1 MSFAASLTRR
11 IALFLVSLLLVG
23 LLGAAG
29 TNSPLASASVL
40 NSLKLYIDSPFVQ
53 GSYVATP
60 SNTMTFDTSATG
72 LSGCADNQ
80 PTGVT
85 ITGTCRVDTVK
96 DYGGASNSADD
107 TPTIRGSGSQF
118 ATTAHASNPVVINL
132 TNQSR
137 YLGMWW
143 SAGSAGNTMRFYNGS
158 DLLLTV
164 TLQDMID
171 LLGTGPANNTD
182 WAARNNDSASNLI
195 TTIGTPS
202 ATNRKVWYFGN
213 PRGYTDT
220 VAGSPIEP
228 TSWSTI
234 SGPEPF
240 VYLHMF
246 VGGDMTFNKIEL
258 SGGGFEFDNL
268 TVSEVAQTPISRL
281 VMVSETAQLEGVRFD
296 SNASGVLGTMARQT
310 GNTATAL
317 TSNSYSRT
325 GYTFGGWTT
334 SADGTGTA
342 YANAASY
349 PFTSSTTLY
358 AKWNPISYTV
368 AYDTQGGSAVTA
380 GSYTIGSSVTLPAAP
395 TRSGFTFAG
404 WFTATT
410 GGTALGTSYSPPSTG
425 NITLYAQ
432 WTPVATTPA
441 PVQTPVPTPTTAPA
455 SLSALAVTGVSEQ
468 NGIIGLGFS
477 ALLIALG
484 AGFLWIRRRLSL

>member
-1 MSFAASLTRR
+1 
-11 IALFLVSLLLVG
+11 
-23 LLGAAG
+23 
-29 TNSPLASASVL
+29 
-40 NSLKLYIDSPFVQ
+40 
-53 GSYVATP
+53 
-60 SNTMTFDTSATG
+60 MTFDTSATG
-72 LSGCADNQ
+72 LSGCDDNQ

-96 DYGGASNSADD
+96 AYGGASNSADD
-107 TPTIRGSGSQF
+107 TPTIGGSGSQF

-143 SAGSAGNTMRFYNGS
+143 SAGSTGNTMRFYNGS

-171 LLGTGPANNTD
+171 LLGSGPADNTA
-182 WAARNNDSASNLI
+182 WGARNNDSASNLI

-296 SNASGVLGTMARQT
+296 SNATGVQGTMARQT
-310 GNTATAL
+310 GNSAAAL
-317 TSNSYSRT
+317 TRNAFTRT

-334 SADGTGTA
+334 AADGTGTT
-342 YANAASY
+342 YADLASY

-368 AYDTQGGSAVTA
+368 TYDSQGGSAVANGTYA
-380 GSYTIGSSVTLPAAP
+380 TGSSITLPAAP

-404 WFTATT
+404 WFAATT

-432 WTPVATTPA
+432 WTPAPA
-441 PVQTPVPTPTTAPA
+441 PAAAPA
-455 SLSALAVTGVSEQ
+455 SLTALAVTGVSEQ
-468 NGIIGLGFS
+468 TGLIGLGFA
-477 ALLIALG
+477 ALLISLG
-484 AGFLWIRRRLSL
+484 AGFLWVRRRLSL

>member
-1 MSFAASLTRR
+1 
-11 IALFLVSLLLVG
+11 
-23 LLGAAG
+23 
-29 TNSPLASASVL
+29 
-40 NSLKLYIDSPFVQ
+40 
-53 GSYVATP
+53 
-60 SNTMTFDTSATG
+60 
-72 LSGCADNQ
+72 
-80 PTGVT
+80 
-85 ITGTCRVDTVK
+85 
-96 DYGGASNSADD
+96 
-107 TPTIRGSGSQF
+107 
-118 ATTAHASNPVVINL
+118 
-132 TNQSR
+132 
-137 YLGMWW
+137 
-143 SAGSAGNTMRFYNGS
+143 
-158 DLLLTV
+158 
-164 TLQDMID
+164 
-171 LLGTGPANNTD
+171 
-182 WAARNNDSASNLI
+182 
-195 TTIGTPS
+195 
-202 ATNRKVWYFGN
+202 
-213 PRGYTDT
+213 
-220 VAGSPIEP
+220 
-228 TSWSTI
+228 
-234 SGPEPF
+234 
-240 VYLHMF
+240 MF

-268 TVSEVAQTPISRL
+268 TVSELAQTPISRL